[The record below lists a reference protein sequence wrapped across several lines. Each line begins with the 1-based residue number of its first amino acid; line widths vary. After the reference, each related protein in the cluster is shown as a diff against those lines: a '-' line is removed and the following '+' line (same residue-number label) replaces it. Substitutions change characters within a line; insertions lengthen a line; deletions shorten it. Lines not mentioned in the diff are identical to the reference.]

1 MSDTPAYV
9 VGQPHPN
16 TNPRP
21 TFEFKAPSP
30 DHTGGGYP
38 RVRSTEYRPETSR
51 QGKEDVFVPVHR
63 LAAVAWHLPDGTLG
77 DDVRLSQL
85 DGMDVHHVTPDGG
98 AGMPAANG
106 EDWTELIGHGDH
118 SAVTQAERR
127 AWAADEQRARDGQV
141 RVDAE
146 PCVECGGDPDEGVS
160 VPSVDGP
167 LCLGCA
173 MELGKERGETVEL

>member
-9 VGQPHPN
+9 VGRPHPN

-51 QGKEDVFVPVHR
+51 QGKEDVFASIHR

-77 DDVRLSQL
+77 DDVHLSAL
-85 DGMDVHHVTPDGG
+85 DGMDVHHVTPNGG
-98 AGMPAANG
+98 AGMPSANG
-106 EDWTELIGHGDH
+106 DDWTELIGHGDH
-118 SAVTQAERR
+118 SSVTQAERR
-127 AWAADEQRARDGQV
+127 AWAEDAKRERDRQQRFGGR
-141 RVDAE
+141 E
-146 PCVECGGDPDEGVS
+146 CVECGDDADDGVS
-160 VPSVDGP
+160 VASVDGP

-173 MELGKERGETVEL
+173 TRLGKERGETVEL